1 LRKKTQEHLSRRE
14 RQIMDILFRLRR
26 VSVQDVLEA
35 LPDPPSY
42 SAVRALMRILEEK
55 GFIRHEKTGAKY
67 VYTPVDPPDSAGK
80 SALDRVV
87 QTFFGGSVE
96 KVVAALLDSH
106 DSGLHEADYER
117 MHEMIEQA
125 RKEGS

>member
-1 LRKKTQEHLSRRE
+1 
-14 RQIMDILFRLRR
+14 MDILFRLRR
-26 VSVQDVLEA
+26 VSVQEVLEA

-55 GFIRHEKTGAKY
+55 GYIRHEKTGAKY
-67 VYTPVDPPDSAGK
+67 VYTPVDPPDRAGK

-96 KVVAALLDSH
+96 KVVAALLDSQ
-106 DSGLHEADYER
+106 DGNLNETDYRR
-117 MHEMIEQA
+117 MMEMIEQA
-125 RKEGS
+125 RKEGR